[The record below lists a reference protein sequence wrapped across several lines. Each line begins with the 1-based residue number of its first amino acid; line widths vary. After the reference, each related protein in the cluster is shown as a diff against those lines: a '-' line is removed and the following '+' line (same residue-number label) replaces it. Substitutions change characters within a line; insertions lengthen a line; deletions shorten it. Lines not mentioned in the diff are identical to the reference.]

1 MKNKRMLAALLAI
14 SLLQLIFPLVLI
26 AYEGGFYSDVLEKG
40 ESYTLY
46 YTHIN
51 SMNKGVM
58 HTNIGNRYTV
68 GYRWWGEDED
78 IRDSDTTDYYYKLC
92 IENAEDG
99 KVDFYETDK
108 RELTDYNWFYR
119 YNAFEVNF
127 DDYEFVRDDF
137 GMRELV
143 ETSILIT
150 EDETNDVT
158 TFEKFMTT
166 QDGYYNT
173 LWHIPFEGKVTL
185 KVYKGIAVV
194 GEFYIGE
201 ELVMKHKALSD

>member
-58 HTNIGNRYTV
+58 YTNIGNRYTV

-127 DDYEFVRDDF
+127 DDYEGLTFFENVLQSS
-137 GMRELV
+137 GVYEKLREAGVQEGDTVSIYDLEFEYV
-143 ETSILIT
+143 E
-150 EDETNDVT
+150 
-158 TFEKFMTT
+158 
-166 QDGYYNT
+166 
-173 LWHIPFEGKVTL
+173 
-185 KVYKGIAVV
+185 
-194 GEFYIGE
+194 
-201 ELVMKHKALSD
+201 